1 MPTARGTTFAPF
13 GTTDWEKFGTVTL
26 EQLLDYYDTIAQSTC
41 GMQYLEPLSLAA
53 DTLTSDF
60 ERADLD
66 GSPHTHARSLPRS
79 TALTQSYR
87 LLVTGN
93 GALDIHENLLRQSY
107 IRPHKLTQFD
117 ECHNLKGNG
126 RTSLVQQHQAVS
138 YVYELRAET
147 SKPSCTVEL
156 TEGEHILTTTKFT
169 SHEDGSFSILDF
181 ARHMPK
187 SWSDDVTDWDDYT
200 GLYYGPECANKHRP
214 CGCLNTYGCSPEC
227 CADHERCGSQSNCQC
242 ECLFPGGGYAWF
254 LAEGKEACGAVLT
267 GDCDKVV
274 IGADFTKHLDPGGVQ
289 YHYGCL
295 DWGAP
300 ENVVVDNGR
309 SKSYG
314 NEVGPDS
321 SDYHFGFARGYGANM
336 FWPLYDKKGC
346 RKPSEGKE
354 CADGHQFAPQ
364 RGDGK
369 EVCGQVCG
377 INVTLRKDVTP
388 LPTKANCTVP
398 CRPVPGQ
405 IPKCDLAGG
414 HFWRFKPRKCGE
426 EDEKKCLNENKP
438 IIGDLSKAWT
448 LCGKLR
454 ECDSITRTSPTGPNT
469 EYYLRMSTDPID
481 LWDTMGN
488 TAIYTCLEHPFAL
501 GKSNASF
508 PGAICPQD
516 YIPIDEARQCNY
528 AIREINRTALVGGKS
543 ITSKT
548 STDACYYRGRD
559 QGQEGARSYRGTA
572 NQTED
577 GYPCSPWATI
587 ASWDTKPDKFPSEN
601 ADIDNLQSNY
611 CRAPDSTT
619 LAKQDDTVVDGR
631 FTPWCYVCP
640 DWGKGETCKIH
651 ACAVPNCEDWGSVQT
666 AADTAIVQDPNPN
679 WGLDRPTGC
688 FLEMSKEGL
697 PVAYHN
703 AISPKAPTEGS
714 KCYDF
719 DHREGGKSALYKCP
733 AQAVCM
739 DPSLAA
745 ASDFIEDAFCVVQLF
760 KQGDGKLELIGAKG
774 FGPGQHSVIFRS
786 QGSMEENIAAIEVGP
801 GCDFVVVGNADGD
814 VDSDHKC
821 GGQGSSD
828 KFCKGCSAF
837 DFSWAENAQLFPGST
852 TFSSNTCKRL
862 NGAKCDK
869 FGDDL
874 TGDVCGIYVKSKA
887 AGINTVV
894 CWDRDAIPP
903 FCCNS
908 LYPAKDPTTN
918 EPYSVATV
926 NWDKDQCI
934 HAKIGPKIG
943 KWVGIIVGT
952 IVVGFVI
959 KGGRWAYLK
968 RANKYGG
975 LGRRS
980 LVEAL
985 EASGSISRKEGE
997 HMLSQISR
1005 ESTISVSEMTQY
1017 DFDMI
1022 QQVIEENLG
1031 PDMVENQPAVVQATA
1046 SQKFRFENFI
1056 KAYEQKGL
1064 LPRKYGGWKM

>member
-1 MPTARGTTFAPF
+1 MTLSERTSTAA
-13 GTTDWEKFGTVTL
+13 L
-26 EQLLDYYDTIAQSTC
+26 
-41 GMQYLEPLSLAA
+41 
-53 DTLTSDF
+53 TLTRGRFRDP
-60 ERADLD
+60 L
-66 GSPHTHARSLPRS
+66 H
-79 TALTQSYR
+79 LTQSYR
-87 LLVTGN
+87 LVTGN
-93 GALDIHENLLRQSY
+93 GALDVHENLLRQSY
-107 IRPHKLTQFD
+107 IRPYKLTQFD
-117 ECHNLKGNG
+117 ECHNLKDNG
-126 RTSLVQQHQAVS
+126 RTSLVQQHQTGS

-156 TEGEHILTTTKFT
+156 TDKAGTVETPTEFT

-181 ARHMPK
+181 AAHTPK
-187 SWSDDVTDWDDYT
+187 SWSDDVADWYDYAKYT
-200 GLYYGPECANKHRP
+200 RDGLECAQPRRP
-214 CGCLNTYGCSPEC
+214 CGCLNTNGCSDEC
-227 CADHERCGSQSNCQC
+227 CADHERCEGQYKCKC
-242 ECLFPGGGYAWF
+242 ECSSANPWF
-254 LAEGKEACGAVLT
+254 LAEGKEACGAKLI

-274 IGADFTKHLDPGGVQ
+274 IGADFTKHLDQGGVRD
-289 YHYGCL
+289 HYGCL
-295 DWGAP
+295 NWDAP
-300 ENVVVDNGR
+300 ENVVVDPGR

-314 NEVGPDS
+314 NGVGPDS
-321 SDYHFGFARGYGANM
+321 ADYHFGFARGSGMNIFY
-336 FWPLYDKKGC
+336 PLYDKKGC
-346 RKPSEGKE
+346 RKPSEGHD
-354 CADGHQFAPQ
+354 CDGGHQFAPQ

-377 INVTLRKDVTP
+377 INVTLRKDVRT

-398 CRPVPGQ
+398 CRPNPRGPDYQ
-405 IPKCDLAGG
+405 PCDRAGG

-454 ECDSITRTSPTGPNT
+454 ACDSITRTGPTGVNT
-469 EYYLRMSTDPID
+469 EYYLRMPTDPID
-481 LWDTMGN
+481 PNGEGN
-488 TAIYTCLEHPFAL
+488 TAIYTCLEKPFAL

-528 AIREINRTALVGGKS
+528 AIQEINRTALVGGKP

-559 QGQEGARSYRGTA
+559 EGQEGARSYRGTA

-577 GYPCSPWATI
+577 GYPCATWATI
-587 ASWDTKPDKFPSEN
+587 ASWETQPDGFPKDDSTS
-601 ADIDNLQSNY
+601 DIDNLQSNY
-611 CRAPDSTT
+611 CRAPYVSGEAIVDSS
-619 LAKQDDTVVDGR
+619 

-640 DWGKGETCKIH
+640 DWGNGKTCKIH

-688 FLEMSKEGL
+688 FLDWSNEEL

-703 AISPKAPTEGS
+703 AISPKAPTKDS

-719 DHREGGKSALYKCP
+719 DSREGGKSALYKCP

-760 KQGDGKLELIGAKG
+760 DDNLELIGAKG

-801 GCDFVVVGNADGD
+801 GCDFVVVGNADGN

-837 DFSWAENAQLFPGST
+837 DFSWAENAQLFPGRT

-862 NGAKCDK
+862 NGAKCDTS
-869 FGDDL
+869 GDKL

-918 EPYSVATV
+918 EPSSVATV
-926 NWDKDQCI
+926 NWGKDQCI
-934 HAKIGPKIG
+934 HGKIGPKIA

-952 IVVGFVI
+952 IVIGLVGKAV
-959 KGGRWAYLK
+959 GRWAYLK
-968 RANKYGG
+968 YANKYGG
-975 LGRRS
+975 VGRKIVADE
-980 LVEAL
+980 LL
-985 EASGSISRKEGE
+985 EKKAITEIEYQQFSEYWGSNGWEYQQSISVA
-997 HMLSQISR
+997 
-1005 ESTISVSEMTQY
+1005 ESSSDYMSL
-1017 DFDMI
+1017 F
-1022 QQVIEENLG
+1022 QQGVEDNLG
-1031 PDMVENQPAVVQATA
+1031 TDAKNEPALVQSVVST
-1046 SQKFRFENFI
+1046 KTRFEDVI
-1056 KAYEQKGL
+1056 KAYDHRGS
-1064 LPRKYGGWKM
+1064 YYD